1 MKTFEKA
8 FRKHLQEVEALKH
21 ENSYL
26 KNDLYELRA
35 ITVQHKVSIDMLV
48 KERDELKQACNAL
61 EFALDATQESL
72 KKATLDVESIRKF
85 REESLEAMNIGL
97 ANAKKEI
104 QAKDRE
110 IARLKIPAEVKTCEA
125 IQNLETELEKTRMEL
140 ANAKEEIAKFRIPYS
155 VGTAEDNPSL
165 EMELEIIRKQI
176 LSEIERR
183 EALEKIGVTYDP
195 LQKEVLKA
203 NPCVEIEQKLRAE
216 QARSR
221 RLVWIMR
228 KETEQHRRLLDI
240 LSATGCYGN
249 AKLETIKGIIS
260 SLEMQKDEE
269 LGD

>member
-8 FRKHLQEVEALKH
+8 MRKHLQEVEALEDKNNNLLL

-26 KNDLYELRA
+26 KRDEEELRK
-35 ITVQHKVSIDMLV
+35 TVSSQAELIRKIS
-48 KERDELKQACNAL
+48 KERDDLKKACNAL

-72 KKATLDVESIRKF
+72 SKVTADLESLRKF
-85 REESLEAMNIGL
+85 REESLKAMSTGL

-104 QAKDRE
+104 EAKDRE
-110 IARLKIPAEVKTCEA
+110 IAKLKIPDEVRTCEA
-125 IQNLETELEKTRMEL
+125 IRNLETELEKTGQ
-140 ANAKEEIAKFRIPYS
+140 P
-155 VGTAEDNPSL
+155 
-165 EMELEIIRKQI
+165 
-176 LSEIERR
+176 LSEIERKEAIEDILDASQAQNSYYER
-183 EALEKIGVTYDP
+183 EL
-195 LQKEVLKA
+195 
-203 NPCVEIEQKLRAE
+203 LRAEGMLKSE

-240 LSATGCYGN
+240 LSAASCYGN
-249 AKLETIKGIIS
+249 TKLETIKGIIS